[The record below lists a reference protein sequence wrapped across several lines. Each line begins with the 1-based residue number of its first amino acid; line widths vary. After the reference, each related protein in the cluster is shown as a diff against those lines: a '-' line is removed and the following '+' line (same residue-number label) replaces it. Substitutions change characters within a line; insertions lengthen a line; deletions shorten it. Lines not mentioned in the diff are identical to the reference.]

1 MQVSDTA
8 TEPQTILATGRRK
21 RGVARVR
28 LKPNGSGQI
37 SVNKRPFEEYF
48 QREQDRIHVLSP
60 LHVTG
65 ALKKY
70 DIVLTLHGG
79 GMSGQAGAARH
90 GLSRALC
97 RADPAYFPPLKEGGY
112 LTRDARQVERKKP
125 GKKGAR
131 ASYQFSKR

>member
-1 MQVSDTA
+1 MSDQTETA
-8 TEPQTILATGRRK
+8 PLYHLGTGRRK
-21 RGVARVR
+21 RAVARVR

-37 SVNKRPFEEYF
+37 MANKKPFDEYF

-60 LHVTG
+60 LHLTG

-70 DIVLTLHGG
+70 DVFLTVHGG
-79 GMSGQAGAARH
+79 GMHGQAGAARL
-90 GLSRALC
+90 GIARAL
-97 RADPAYFPPLKEGGY
+97 AKAEEQYFAPLKEGGY

-131 ASYQFSKR
+131 ASFQFSKR